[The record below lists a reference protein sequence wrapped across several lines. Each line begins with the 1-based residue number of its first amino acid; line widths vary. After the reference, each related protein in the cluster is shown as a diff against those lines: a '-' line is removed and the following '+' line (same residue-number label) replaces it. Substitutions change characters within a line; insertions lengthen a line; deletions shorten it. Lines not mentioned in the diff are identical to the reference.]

1 MRLNPREAR
10 FLVECYVMAKWLFE
24 SVAET
29 PAIANSEV
37 SNNCWDILFLFFV
50 ALQNSHK
57 EAGAK
62 DV

>member
-1 MRLNPREAR
+1 M
-10 FLVECYVMAKWLFE
+10 VKLFE